1 MSTLKRLASCFEARR
16 GEVVTSYSQF
26 MNICNIYGIKR
37 VETTG
42 RWVRFVDFFLQN
54 DDILD
59 FPVLKLAWQD
69 IRQREGQEEQETKLQ
84 AINFRAWD
92 VGEALDE
99 ALDQTLAINDHNWL
113 VVWNMNFIFPHI
125 GNFIIPTTN
134 SLHNF

>member
-26 MNICNIYGIKR
+26 MNIYSYGKKR

-42 RWVRFVDFFLQN
+42 RWVRFVDFFFQN
-54 DDILD
+54 DDGILD
-59 FPVLKLAWQD
+59 FPVLKLMAWQD

-92 VGEALDE
+92 VGEA
-99 ALDQTLAINDHNWL
+99 
-113 VVWNMNFIFPHI
+113 V
-125 GNFIIPTTN
+125 
-134 SLHNF
+134 